1 MSLRFKGGE
10 RLQRGRGIGGL
21 LRLVKSLFTP
31 LVKSAGK
38 SIVKAATSNTGK
50 AVLNSIKDQAIDS
63 GIRLASDALRGE
75 DMDESLHNELQ
86 TVKRKAADGLE
97 SVVRKN
103 KKRTTKQ
110 NDFRDNSNSGYIK
123 QKRTK
128 YNQPKRYP
136 IIDKQRLSHSKN
148 IKKKK
153 DFFDDDE

>member
-1 MSLRFKGGE
+1 MSLHFKGGE

-63 GIRLASDALRGE
+63 GIRLASYALRGG

-86 TVKRKAADGLE
+86 SVKRKAADGLE
-97 SVVRKN
+97 SVVRK
-103 KKRTTKQ
+103 KKKQ
-110 NDFRDNSNSGYIK
+110 NDYRDNSNTTYIK
-123 QKRTK
+123 HKKTK
-128 YNQPKRYP
+128 YNQPKRR
-136 IIDKQRLSHSKN
+136 I

>member
-50 AVLNSIKDQAIDS
+50 AVMNSIKDQAIDS

-86 TVKRKAADGLE
+86 SVKRKAADGLE
-97 SVVRKN
+97 SVVRK
-103 KKRTTKQ
+103 KKKQ
-110 NDFRDNSNSGYIK
+110 NDYRDNSNTTYIK
-123 QKRTK
+123 RKKTK
-128 YNQPKRYP
+128 YNQPKRR
-136 IIDKQRLSHSKN
+136 I
-148 IKKKK
+148 IKKK
-153 DFFDDDE
+153 DLFDDE

>member
-63 GIRLASDALRGE
+63 GIKLATDALRGD
-75 DMDESLHNELQ
+75 DMNESLQSELQ
-86 TVKRKAADGLE
+86 TVKHKAADGLE
-97 SVVRKN
+97 NIVRNRKH
-103 KKRTTKQ
+103 TSKQ
-110 NDFRDNSNSGYIK
+110 NGIRGDSN
-123 QKRTK
+123 
-128 YNQPKRYP
+128 
-136 IIDKQRLSHSKN
+136 IDKQSLSRSKN
-148 IKKKK
+148 IKRKIKQNQPIKQNKLKRKKI
-153 DFFDDDE
+153 DIFD

>member
-63 GIRLASDALRGE
+63 GIRLASDALRGG

-97 SVVRKN
+97 SVMRK
-103 KKRTTKQ
+103 KKCIVKQ
-110 NDFRDNSNSGYIK
+110 NDFRGNPNSAYIK
-123 QKRTK
+123 RATKVNQLKRK
-128 YNQPKRYP
+128 K
-136 IIDKQRLSHSKN
+136 
-148 IKKKK
+148 IKKK
-153 DFFDDDE
+153 DLFDDDE

>member
-1 MSLRFKGGE
+1 MSFRFKGGE

-50 AVLNSIKDQAIDS
+50 AVMNSIKDQAIDS

-86 TVKRKAADGLE
+86 SVKRKAADGLE
-97 SVVRKN
+97 SVVRK
-103 KKRTTKQ
+103 KKKKKQ
-110 NDFRDNSNSGYIK
+110 NDYRDNSNTTYIK
-123 QKRTK
+123 HKKTK
-128 YNQPKRYP
+128 YNQPKRR
-136 IIDKQRLSHSKN
+136 I
-148 IKKKK
+148 IKKK
-153 DFFDDDE
+153 DLFDDDE

>member
-63 GIRLASDALRGE
+63 GIKLASDALRGE
-75 DMDESLHNELQ
+75 DMNESLQTELQ
-86 TVKRKAADGLE
+86 TVKRKAVDGLE
-97 SVVRKN
+97 SVARK
-103 KKRTTKQ
+103 KKKKQ
-110 NDFRDNSNSGYIK
+110 NDFRYNPKTAYIK
-123 QKRTK
+123 QKNTK
-128 YNQPKRYP
+128 HNQHKRR
-136 IIDKQRLSHSKN
+136 I
-148 IKKKK
+148 IKKK
-153 DFFDDDE
+153 DLFDDDDE

>member
-86 TVKRKAADGLE
+86 SVKRKAADGLE
-97 SVVRKN
+97 SVVRK
-103 KKRTTKQ
+103 KKKKQ
-110 NDFRDNSNSGYIK
+110 NDYRDNSNTTYIK
-123 QKRTK
+123 HKKTK
-128 YNQPKRYP
+128 YNQPKRR
-136 IIDKQRLSHSKN
+136 I
-148 IKKKK
+148 IKKK
-153 DFFDDDE
+153 DLFDDDE

>member
-50 AVLNSIKDQAIDS
+50 AVMNSIKDQAIDS

-86 TVKRKAADGLE
+86 SVKRKAADGLE
-97 SVVRKN
+97 SVVRK
-103 KKRTTKQ
+103 KKKKQ
-110 NDFRDNSNSGYIK
+110 NDFRDNSNTAYV
-123 QKRTK
+123 KRKKTK
-128 YNQPKRYP
+128 YNQPKRR
-136 IIDKQRLSHSKN
+136 I
-148 IKKKK
+148 IKKK
-153 DFFDDDE
+153 DLFDDDE

>member
-50 AVLNSIKDQAIDS
+50 AVMNSIKDQAIDS

-86 TVKRKAADGLE
+86 SVKRKAADGLE
-97 SVVRKN
+97 SVVRK
-103 KKRTTKQ
+103 KKKKKQ
-110 NDFRDNSNSGYIK
+110 NDYRDNSNTTYIK
-123 QKRTK
+123 HKKTK
-128 YNQPKRYP
+128 YNQPKRR
-136 IIDKQRLSHSKN
+136 I
-148 IKKKK
+148 IKKK
-153 DFFDDDE
+153 DLFDDDE

>member
-86 TVKRKAADGLE
+86 SVKRKAADGLE
-97 SVVRKN
+97 SVVRK
-103 KKRTTKQ
+103 KKKKKQ
-110 NDFRDNSNSGYIK
+110 NDYRDNSNTTYIK
-123 QKRTK
+123 HKKTK
-128 YNQPKRYP
+128 YNQPKRR
-136 IIDKQRLSHSKN
+136 I
-148 IKKKK
+148 IKKK
-153 DFFDDDE
+153 DLFDDDE